1 MESKWLAQGGA
12 IAQFG
17 TMFRAILILP
27 LLVTGLPAA
36 AAPPPL
42 TPAEAGRVKCVATL
56 AIVASEQERGTSEW
70 DDLPPLGERGGRFA
84 QIVAGELQKAGR
96 SESEAK
102 ASVVS
107 AIEAMQREAGSA
119 ADPDTTVRE
128 AATDCVAMLDKAV
141 PPPKP
146 PTPLQCAAAVGLA
159 YEEVKG
165 REGMSKTAKDL
176 DIVASVL
183 DNRARDELRAEG
195 KTEAEADIAIGTE
208 KERLLAEYKAAPE
221 GSRQTEIDF
230 PACFAMAQ
238 PSPKAGH

>member
-1 MESKWLAQGGA
+1 MV
-12 IAQFG
+12 
-17 TMFRAILILP
+17 RAILVLP
-27 LLVTGLPAA
+27 LLVGSVPAVA
-36 AAPPPL
+36 AAPL
-42 TPAEAGRVKCVATL
+42 TPSQAGRVKCVATL

-70 DDLPPLGERGGRFA
+70 DDIPPLGERGGRFA
-84 QIVAGELQKAGR
+84 QIVAGELRKAGL
-96 SESEAK
+96 SDNEAR
-102 ASVVS
+102 ASVVA
-107 AIEAMQREAGSA
+107 AIDAMQREAGASA
-119 ADPDTTVRE
+119 EPGSLVRE
-128 AATDCVAMLDKAV
+128 AATGCVAMLDKAI

-146 PTPLQCAAAVGLA
+146 PTPLQCAAAISLA

-183 DNRARDELRAEG
+183 DNRARDELRAAG
-195 KTEAEADIAIGTE
+195 KTEAEADIVIGTE

-238 PSPKAGH
+238 PSPKASH

>member
-1 MESKWLAQGGA
+1 
-12 IAQFG
+12 
-17 TMFRAILILP
+17 MFRATIALP
-27 LLVTGLPAA
+27 LLFASIPVS
-36 AAPPPL
+36 AAPVRL
-42 TPAEAGRVKCVATL
+42 TPAEASRVKCVATL

-96 SESEAK
+96 SEAEARQ
-102 ASVVS
+102 SVVR
-107 AIEAMQREAGSA
+107 AIEAMQREAGGA
-119 ADPDTTVRE
+119 ADPGAAVRD
-128 AATDCVAMLDKAV
+128 AATDCIAMLDKAV

-146 PTPLQCAAAVGLA
+146 PTPLQCAAAVSLA
-159 YEEVKG
+159 YEEVKA

-183 DNRARDELRAEG
+183 DNRARDELRAAG
-195 KTEAEADIAIGTE
+195 KTEAEADVAIGLE
-208 KERLLAEYKAAPE
+208 KERLLALYKAAPE

-238 PSPKAGH
+238 PEQKAGH

>member
-1 MESKWLAQGGA
+1 ML
-12 IAQFG
+12 
-17 TMFRAILILP
+17 RAILVLP
-27 LLVTGLPAA
+27 LLMASQPALA
-36 AAPPPL
+36 ATAPL
-42 TPAEAGRVKCVATL
+42 TSAEAARVKCVATL

-70 DDLPPLGERGGRFA
+70 DDLPPLGERGERFA

-96 SESEAK
+96 SEAEAK

-107 AIEAMQREAGSA
+107 AIETMQREAGAA
-119 ADPDTTVRE
+119 ADPGATVRD
-128 AATDCVAMLDKAV
+128 AATGCIAMLDKAV

-183 DNRARDELRAEG
+183 DNRARDELRAAG
-195 KTEAEADIAIGTE
+195 KTEAEADIVIGTE

>member
-1 MESKWLAQGGA
+1 MML
-12 IAQFG
+12 
-17 TMFRAILILP
+17 RAILILP
-27 LLVTGLPAA
+27 LLLAGVTAR

-42 TPAEAGRVKCVATL
+42 TAVEAGRVKCVATL
-56 AIVASEQERGTSEW
+56 AIIASEQERGTSEW

-96 SESEAK
+96 NEAEAK
-102 ASVVS
+102 ANIVS
-107 AIEAMQREAGSA
+107 AIETIQREAGSA
-119 ADPDTTVRE
+119 ADPGAAVHD
-128 AATDCVAMLDKAV
+128 AATNCIAMLDKAA

-146 PTPLQCAAAVGLA
+146 PTPLQCAAAIGLA

-195 KTEAEADIAIGTE
+195 KTEAEADIVIGTE
-208 KERLLAEYKAAPE
+208 KERLLAQYKAAPE